1 MSKVNIRPPAQ
12 PLFYVT
18 IDGTSAID
26 SVALGQLWQGF
37 GWKNLLFDWTAAPG
51 DAKRRVDTAHPTL
64 PIKFMRETQSFT
76 KGPGQT
82 FADICI
88 MPEGVDGSG
97 VDAGNWPSTDK
108 THNDVQ
114 MNAANGFI
122 QGFVMSPRADSTTG
136 AQKLGSGSRVADL
149 VYLSSHGVRTGDMFG
164 EASNSIDEVDPFFIL
179 AKAAGQAQKFDGI
192 KWLIL
197 SNCNTLVT
205 ETHNDWLILM
215 NANTSFRGI
224 LGYHG
229 TSVAADAS
237 SGADVSFVKQLKTG
251 KSIRAAWRAAN
262 TAWGMTD
269 KWVILCHDEAKD
281 DNIQDWN
288 DGKLPPVSFSPS
300 KVLLFDE
307 ANQGGVPVVT
317 TQDPFAVFWSK
328 TITGAPVKITPANR
342 YDKGKKIQNGDTLSI
357 TVVSAPAA
365 ATFSAG
371 TKIELTLVLV
381 REDYGVPIDISKMF
395 SINAVGGASG
405 GVGISSVIATKT
417 LKQIDTWTL
426 TVVGAPT
433 SVILSLTAKD
443 LGFGGTHHNLPLWL
457 KCQFTPT
464 GGGGVPRFDFIHDA
478 AIYLA

>member
-1 MSKVNIRPPAQ
+1 MTTLNIRPPAQ

-18 IDGTSAID
+18 IDGTRVID
-26 SVALGQLWQGF
+26 SVAFGQLWQGF
-37 GWKNLLFDWTAAPG
+37 GWKNLLFDWTAAPS
-51 DAKRRVDTAHPTL
+51 DPNRRIDTAHPTL
-64 PIKFMRETQSFT
+64 PIKFMRESQNFSKGKGQS
-76 KGPGQT
+76 

-97 VDAGNWPSTDK
+97 VDAGNWPSSNK
-108 THNDVQ
+108 TANDAQ
-114 MNAANGFI
+114 MNAANNFI
-122 QGFVMSPRADSTTG
+122 QTFVMSPRADSTAG
-136 AQKLGSGSRVADL
+136 AQKLGAGSRVADL

-179 AKAAGQAQKFDGI
+179 AKAAGQARKFDGI

-237 SGADVSFVKQLKTG
+237 SGADVSFVRQLKAG
-251 KSIRAAWRAAN
+251 KSVRDAWRAAN
-262 TAWGMTD
+262 SAWGMTD
-269 KWVILCHDEAKD
+269 KWVVMCHDEAKN

-288 DGKLPPVSFSPS
+288 DGKLTPVSFSPS
-300 KVLLFDE
+300 KVVLFDE
-307 ANQGGVPVVT
+307 ANLSGVPVVT
-317 TQDPFAVFWSK
+317 TKDPFAVFWSK
-328 TITGAPVKITPANR
+328 NIAGASVKITPANR
-342 YDKGKKIQNGDTLSI
+342 YDKGKKIKDGDSVTI

-365 ATFSAG
+365 AAFSAG

-381 REDYGVPIDISKMF
+381 REDYPVTIDVSQMF
-395 SINAVGGASG
+395 SVTGVTGAS
-405 GVGISSVIATKT
+405 ATVTFSKVVPNR
-417 LKQIDTWTL
+417 LDTWNL
-426 TVVGAPT
+426 TVVGTPA
-433 SVILSLTAKD
+433 SVVLSLTAKN

-457 KCQFTPT
+457 KCQFTPA